1 MKPRKILKVCERTLA
16 GVGDPSVFLGVSHVT
31 EYWRRTDDES
41 WNGDEERT
49 HGKRV
54 SPFHAAK
61 PPSPW
66 SRAFNPRLL
75 IRGQANFE
83 ELQSTALS
91 HFDRAVEEHV
101 RAVTGDAGMIPV
113 DLERAL
119 DIGVEVFLLSEGCA
133 VEPSC
138 IAAVWRHSLR
148 TGYLAALI
156 ALNQGSSQRMVWQS
170 FVGGVLHDIGML
182 VFLTQEPEMFTTVV
196 SIAQCRG
203 WALPMVERQ
212 VLGCT
217 HGESGA
223 TFLARWGIDEVLL
236 AIVAFHDDPS
246 KASHA
251 AFGPLTAVYAAN
263 FVEGGGI
270 AQDGDGVI
278 GREGEAYLTRLGLW
292 DDLPLWQGWM
302 RSIQQLAIH

>member
-1 MKPRKILKVCERTLA
+1 
-16 GVGDPSVFLGVSHVT
+16 VT
-31 EYWRRTDDES
+31 EYWRRTDDDS
-41 WNGDEERT
+41 WSGDGERT
-49 HGKRV
+49 HANRV
-54 SPFHAAK
+54 SSFHAGEPLA
-61 PPSPW
+61 PW
-66 SRAFNPRLL
+66 SRSFSPRLL
-75 IRGQANFE
+75 IRGQTNFDG
-83 ELQSTALS
+83 LQSQELS
-91 HFDRAVEEHV
+91 HLDREVEVHVQAV
-101 RAVTGDAGMIPV
+101 AGDAGMIPV

-119 DIGVEVFLLSEGCA
+119 DVGVEVFLLSEGCA
-133 VEPSC
+133 GDSSR
-138 IAAVWRHSLR
+138 IAALWRHSLG

-156 ALNQGSSQRMVWQS
+156 SLNQGSDQRMVWQS

-196 SIAQCRG
+196 KIAQCRG
-203 WALPMVERQ
+203 WDLAVLERQ
-212 VLGCT
+212 VFGCT

-246 KASHA
+246 KAPHA